1 MFAWNEA
8 AWFSIPIGSA
18 LKSTVALGAA
28 WLLAFL
34 LRARSAAVRHLV
46 WTAAAAAVLALP
58 FLSVALPALRVP
70 LTAALF
76 PAPAQEIFHATGSS
90 TPDAAAGGL
99 RSATDGSAVTP
110 LEPAG
115 RSPGW
120 RIWLM
125 LAWAAGSALA
135 FAQIL
140 AACAVVWRARRSAKP
155 FSDRALCNALSRALG
170 IHSPVEV
177 LETGAGSM
185 PVTSG
190 LLHSSIF
197 MPAEV
202 WEWSEERRRIVL
214 LHELAHVRRGDVAT
228 HWLARTALTVY
239 WWNPL
244 AWMAWR
250 EFLKER
256 ERATDDLVL
265 NTGERASEYA
275 GHLLEVAR
283 TMQTAPAIG
292 WAAVA
297 MARRSQLE
305 GRLLAILDSGVNR
318 KAPGRAAAL
327 MTALLAVGI
336 IAPLAAVRAQET
348 KAEAMPADVD
358 ATIRVARSEK
368 NYEALENAAQVA
380 EQARKYDTAY
390 KLLEAALEIRAG
402 VSGEQSVEH
411 GIGLLKLADLQH
423 KRHENKSAEALY
435 MRAAQLLGDR
445 PEAAR
450 ALIHLGVA
458 AITKKNFPPAF
469 DAFQHAQR
477 VDPAQAGL
485 ALMWMAVVRQA
496 ERNQDQAELLYQNA
510 LAVQDPKSTE
520 AATILKVYAHF
531 LRREGRPEE
540 ASKLD
545 ARAMAVQ
552 KANAKP
558 APAASTS
565 VYHVGAGVAAPKVLS
580 KVDPE
585 YTDEARAALLEGT
598 EVVTVEIGPDGLAH
612 NAQVLQGLGLGL
624 DENGLDA
631 ISQWRFQPGMKDGQP
646 VTVMATIEINWR
658 LL

>member
-1 MFAWNEA
+1 MVGWNEA
-8 AWFSIPIGSA
+8 VWFSILIGAA
-18 LKSTVALGAA
+18 LKSTVVLGAA
-28 WLLAFL
+28 WLLASL

-46 WTAAAAAVLALP
+46 WTAAAAAILALP
-58 FLSVALPALRVP
+58 FLSVALPALRIP
-70 LTAALF
+70 LTSTLF

-99 RSATDGSAVTP
+99 HSAPAGSGVTP
-110 LEPAG
+110 LGPAG
-115 RSPGW
+115 WSPGW
-120 RIWLM
+120 RMWLM
-125 LAWAAGSALA
+125 LAWAAGSAVA

-140 AACAVVWRARRSAKP
+140 VACAVVWRARRSAKP
-155 FSDRALCNALSRALG
+155 FSDRTLCNSLSRALG
-170 IHSPVEV
+170 IHGPVEV
-177 LETGAGSM
+177 LETGAGRM
-185 PVTSG
+185 PMTFG
-190 LLHSSIF
+190 LLRSAIL
-197 MPAEV
+197 MPSDV
-202 WEWSEERRRIVL
+202 WEWCEERRRIVL

-244 AWMAWR
+244 AWIAWR

-265 NTGERASEYA
+265 NSGERASEYA

-283 TMQTAPAIG
+283 TMQSAPAIG

-327 MTALLAVGI
+327 MAALLAVGI

-348 KAEAMPADVD
+348 KAEAIPADVD

-368 NYEALENAAQVA
+368 NYAALENAAKAA
-380 EQARKYDTAY
+380 EQARKYDTAH
-390 KLLEAALEIRAG
+390 KLLEAAVEIRAG

-411 GIGLLKLADLQH
+411 GVGLLKLADLQR
-423 KRHENKSAEALY
+423 KRHENKSAQALY
-435 MRAAQLLGDR
+435 VRAAQILGDR

-450 ALIHLGVA
+450 ALVHLGMA
-458 AITKKNFPPAF
+458 AITKKNFPQAM
-469 DAFQHAQR
+469 DDFQHAQR
-477 VDPAQAGL
+477 VDPAHAGL

-496 ERNQDQAELLYQNA
+496 ERNMGQAEALYQNA

-520 AATILKVYAHF
+520 AATILKVYAQF
-531 LRREGRPEE
+531 LQRQGRTKE
-540 ASKLD
+540 AGELE
-545 ARAMAVQ
+545 ARATAVQ

-558 APAASTS
+558 VSAASAG
-565 VYHVGAGVAAPKVLS
+565 VYQVGAGVKAPTVLS

-631 ISQWRFQPGMKDGQP
+631 ISQWRFQPGLKDGQP
-646 VTVMATIEINWR
+646 VTVMATIEINWS

>member
-1 MFAWNEA
+1 MFGWNEA
-8 AWFSIPIGSA
+8 AWYSILIGVA
-18 LKSTVALGAA
+18 LKSTVVLGAA

-34 LRARSAAVRHLV
+34 LRTRSAAVRHLV

-58 FLSVALPALRVP
+58 FLSVALPALRIPV
-70 LTAALF
+70 TSALF
-76 PAPAQEIFHATGSS
+76 PSPAQEIFHATGSS
-90 TPDAAAGGL
+90 TLDTAGL
-99 RSATDGSAVTP
+99 HSPTPGSAVKP
-110 LEPAG
+110 LQPAG
-115 RSPGW
+115 RPPGW

-125 LAWAAGSALA
+125 LAWAAGSLVALA
-135 FAQIL
+135 QMMV
-140 AACAVVWRARRSAKP
+140 ACAVVWRERRSARP
-155 FSDRALCNALSRALG
+155 FSDRALCGALSGALG
-170 IHSPVEV
+170 IHGPVEV
-177 LETGAGSM
+177 LETEAGRM
-185 PVTSG
+185 PMTFG
-190 LLHSSIF
+190 LLRSAIF
-197 MPAEV
+197 MPSDV
-202 WEWSEERRRIVL
+202 WEWSDERRRIVL

-265 NTGERASEYA
+265 NTGARASEYA

-327 MTALLAVGI
+327 MAALLAVGI

-348 KAEAMPADVD
+348 KAEAIPADVD
-358 ATIRVARSEK
+358 ATIRVARAEK
-368 NYEALENAAQVA
+368 NYESLENAAKA
-380 EQARKYDTAY
+380 TEQARKYDTAY
-390 KLLEAALEIRAG
+390 KLLEAAIEIRAG

-411 GIGLLKLADLQH
+411 GVGLLKLADLER
-423 KRHENKSAEALY
+423 KRHENKSAEDLY
-435 MRAAQLLGDR
+435 ARAAQILGNR

-450 ALIHLGVA
+450 ALVHLGLA
-458 AITKKNFPPAF
+458 AITKKDFQQAT
-469 DAFQHAQR
+469 DDFQHALR
-477 VDPAQAGL
+477 VDPDHAGL

-496 ERNQDQAELLYQNA
+496 ERNVDQAEALYQKA
-510 LAVQDPKSTE
+510 LALQDPKSPE
-520 AATILKVYAHF
+520 AATILKVYAQF
-531 LRREGRPEE
+531 LQRQGRTKE
-540 ASKLD
+540 AGELD
-545 ARAMAVQ
+545 ARATAVQ

-558 APAASTS
+558 TPAASAG
-565 VYHVGAGVAAPKVLS
+565 VYRVGAGVAAPKVLS

-585 YTDEARAALLEGT
+585 YTDEARAALIEGT

-612 NAQVLQGLGLGL
+612 NGQVLQGLGLGL
-624 DENGLDA
+624 DESGLDA
-631 ISQWRFQPGMKDGQP
+631 ISQWHFQPGIKDGQP